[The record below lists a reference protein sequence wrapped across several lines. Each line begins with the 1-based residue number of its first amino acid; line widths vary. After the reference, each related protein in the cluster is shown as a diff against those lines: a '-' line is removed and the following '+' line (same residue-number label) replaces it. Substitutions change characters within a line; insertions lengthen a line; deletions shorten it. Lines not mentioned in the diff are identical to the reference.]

1 MFTDGMLSYDASG
14 HVSVHLTNGEHY
26 RAYYGRY
33 KVNVSRG
40 VVQHV
45 MDRGSRPDMR
55 DRTLIHSYE
64 LIDDGDTLVLSL
76 TGDDGVESR
85 ATWQRHR

>member
-1 MFTDGMLSYDASG
+1 MLSYDASG

-26 RAYYGRY
+26 LAYYGRY
-33 KVNVSRG
+33 DVNVSRR
-40 VVQHV
+40 VVEHAV
-45 MDRGSRPDMR
+45 DGGSRPDVR
-55 DRTLIHSYE
+55 DRTLSHSYE